1 MKKMLKDIR
10 AFYKAVGAESQ
21 FTTIPTADIPS
32 HLKDVRQNLIF
43 EEVGELFRAMNNKDL
58 EGIFDAI
65 LDIQYVVL
73 GTALTYGLEH
83 RMEAGWK
90 EVQRSNMAKV
100 GPDGKVHMRPD
111 GKILKPESWTPP
123 DLHGVLKPLILAEL
137 EADAELKKER
147 ASSARHSYN
156 MADRQ
161 TRHEQLQVEALE
173 QTARNAE
180 KKLADFKKGIIK

>member
-1 MKKMLKDIR
+1 MKQMLSDIR
-10 AFYKAVGAESQ
+10 EFYKAVGAESQ

-43 EEVGELFRAMNNKDL
+43 EEVGELFKAMNNKDL
-58 EGIFDAI
+58 EQIFDAI

-100 GPDGKVHMRPD
+100 GPDGKVNMRAD
-111 GKILKPESWTPP
+111 GKILKPETWTPP
-123 DLHGVLKPLILAEL
+123 DLHGVLKPLILEEL
-137 EADAELKKER
+137 EADERLKRER
-147 ASSARHSYN
+147 AGAARHSFD

-161 TRHEQLQVEALE
+161 THHEQLQVEALE
-173 QTARNAE
+173 HSARVAM
-180 KKLADFKKGIIK
+180 KKLNDFKKGIIK